1 MRSPSKMI
9 LHNVAIDIAV
19 LRQFLIKSHYFMS
32 YDPVKETVKLSVNDG
47 GGGEGILEIRDASWE
62 AAQRLAELLGLKPT
76 DDMPNPT
83 SWSRYIPTLKICH
96 DGSPLADMVE
106 QKLYRSKIPFKVVR
120 NCPEF
125 EFGSDGRY
133 TIAAYGLEGLKEEV
147 LRQIAEIEE
156 RYKNVLDTKP

>member
-47 GGGEGILEIRDASWE
+47 GGGESILEIRDASWE
-62 AAQRLAELLGLKPT
+62 AAQRLAELLDLKPT

-96 DGSPLADMVE
+96 DGSPLADMIE

-125 EFGSDGRY
+125 EFRSDARY
-133 TIAAYGLEGLKEEV
+133 TMSSYDRKGLEKEA
-147 LRQIAEIEE
+147 LRQIEEIE
-156 RYKNVLDTKP
+156 RDYKEILSTKP